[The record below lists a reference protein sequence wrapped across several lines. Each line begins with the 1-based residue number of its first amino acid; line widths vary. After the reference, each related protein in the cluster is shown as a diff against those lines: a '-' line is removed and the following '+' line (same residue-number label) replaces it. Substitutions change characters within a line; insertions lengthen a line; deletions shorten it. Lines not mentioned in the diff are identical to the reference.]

1 VYALCNFSGR
11 FFSLQLGMVNNML
24 LFHPVAF
31 VSYVFCLVTI
41 GSSVLALELFEIL
54 NAAATIKFQLSAFC
68 VTLGIHL
75 RLH

>member
-1 VYALCNFSGR
+1 VQFQQKI
-11 FFSLQLGMVNNML
+11 LQ
-24 LFHPVAF
+24 PVARHGKQYASLPSCGLRF
-31 VSYVFCLVTI
+31 ICVSLVTI
-41 GSSVLALELFEIL
+41 GSSVLALELFEML